1 MAEQEKSVIVH
12 SAAELKAAA
21 RSWREAGER
30 LALVPTMG
38 ALHRAHMALI
48 ERAQGLAER
57 TMVSIFVNP
66 KQFGPGEDFETYPRQ
81 EEQDL
86 RLLRRAG
93 VDLVFMP
100 SLEQMFPPDFA
111 ADRKAGPLAEP
122 LCGRHRPGHFDGVV
136 TLVAELFR
144 QTEPDLAVFGEKD
157 FQQLQI
163 IRRLVAS
170 EKSPIEI
177 VAAPLVRDPDGLAV
191 SSRNAYLSDD
201 QRRRALNLS
210 ATLSALIARA
220 AEGQPLRELERL
232 GIAALGAAG
241 LEVEYLE
248 FRHEQELE
256 LAETLLPPL
265 RLFAAVRVGPTR
277 LIDNMRVPTA

>member
-1 MAEQEKSVIVH
+1 MAEQEKPVIAR

-30 LALVPTMG
+30 LALVATMG
-38 ALHRAHMALI
+38 ALHSAHLALI

-66 KQFGPGEDFETYPRQ
+66 KQFGPGEDFEKYPRPQ
-81 EEQDL
+81 EQDL
-86 RLLRRAG
+86 RMLQQAG

-100 SLEQMFPPDFA
+100 SLEGMFQPDFA
-111 ADRKAGPLAEP
+111 ADLKAGPLAEA

-136 TLVAELFR
+136 TVVAELFR

-170 EKSPIEI
+170 EKFPIEI
-177 VAAPLVRDPDGLAV
+177 VAAPLVREPDGLAV

-210 ATLSALIARA
+210 GTLSVLSARA
-220 AEGQPLRELERL
+220 AEGQPLRELERV
-232 GIAALGAAG
+232 GIAALGEAG

-248 FRHEQELE
+248 FRREHDLE
-256 LAETLLPPL
+256 LAENLLRPL

-277 LIDNMRVPTA
+277 LIDNMLVPTA

>member
-1 MAEQEKSVIVH
+1 MAEQEKLVITH
-12 SAAELKAAA
+12 SAAQLKAAA
-21 RSWREAGER
+21 RSWRQAGQR

-38 ALHRAHMALI
+38 ALHGAHMTLI

-66 KQFGPGEDFETYPRQ
+66 KQFGPGEDFEKYPRPQ
-81 EEQDL
+81 EQDL
-86 RLLRRAG
+86 RLLRQAA

-100 SLEQMFPPDFA
+100 SIEQMFPPDFA
-111 ADRKAGPLAEP
+111 SDLKAGPLAEP

-163 IRRLVAS
+163 IRRLVES
-170 EKSPIEI
+170 ENSPIEI

-191 SSRNAYLSDD
+191 SSRNAYLSDK
-201 QRRRALNLS
+201 QRRQALNLS
-210 ATLSALIARA
+210 GTLSLLSARA
-220 AEGQPLRELERL
+220 AEGQPLRQLERV
-232 GIAALGAAG
+232 GMAALGKAG

-248 FRHEQELE
+248 FRHEHDLE
-256 LAETLLPPL
+256 LAENLLRPL

-277 LIDNMRVPTA
+277 LIDNMPVPTA

>member
-1 MAEQEKSVIVH
+1 MAEQKKSVIVH

-21 RSWREAGER
+21 RSWRKAGQR

-48 ERAQGLAER
+48 ERARGLAER
-57 TMVSIFVNP
+57 TVVSIFVNP
-66 KQFGPGEDFETYPRQ
+66 KQFGPGEDFKKYPRRQ
-81 EEQDL
+81 EQDL
-86 RLLRRAG
+86 RMLSQAG

-100 SLEQMFPPDFA
+100 SLEEMFPPDFA
-111 ADRKAGPLAEP
+111 SDLKAGPLAEA

-136 TLVAELFR
+136 TVVAELFR
-144 QTEPDLAVFGEKD
+144 QTEPDLAIFGEKD

-163 IRRLVAS
+163 IRRLVES
-170 EKSPIEI
+170 EKSPVEI

-210 ATLSALIARA
+210 ATLSALSARA
-220 AEGQPLRELERL
+220 AEGQLLRELERL
-232 GIAALGAAG
+232 GIAALGEAG
-241 LEVEYLE
+241 FEVEYLE
-248 FRHEQELE
+248 FRHEHDLE
-256 LAETLLPPL
+256 LAENLLRPL
-265 RLFAAVRVGPTR
+265 RLFGAGRVGPAR